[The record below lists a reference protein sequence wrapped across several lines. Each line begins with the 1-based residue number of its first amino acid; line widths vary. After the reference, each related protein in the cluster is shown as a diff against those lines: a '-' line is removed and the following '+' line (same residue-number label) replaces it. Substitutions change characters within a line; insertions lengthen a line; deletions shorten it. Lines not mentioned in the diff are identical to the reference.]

1 MDSDDEPF
9 LYIGQSMNEIPLEVT
24 HVRVDLSVK
33 EIGEN
38 AFYDC
43 NQLRNVELCDGL
55 ERIDCGAF
63 EGCTLL
69 ERIII
74 PSTVKV
80 IGVTAFND
88 CRQLRNVELSEGLE
102 RIHWEAFQGCT
113 SLERI
118 NIPSTV
124 KAIGVTA
131 FLDCSQFGSS

>member
-1 MDSDDEPF
+1 MNSSEPF
-9 LYIGQSMNEIPLEVT
+9 PYTGQSRKYIPRDVT
-24 HVRVDLSVK
+24 HVKVDPSVK
-33 EIGEN
+33 VIGDE
-38 AFYDC
+38 AFMGRRK
-43 NQLRNVELCDGL
+43 LRSA
-55 ERIDCGAF
+55 AF
-63 EGCTLL
+63 QGCTLL

-80 IGVTAFND
+80 IGRYAFY
-88 CRQLRNVELSEGLE
+88 CCAQLRNVELCEGLE